1 MRILSI
7 MQWNFFAQWIISTA
21 LLGFGA
27 SGALL
32 ASAKT
37 PFLRNSARLVPFVLM
52 ATSISILGAYRIS
65 QADALQFDSFLLFT
79 LNGHWLRLLAFVL
92 IFFVPFFFASMAIG
106 ILYIQNSN
114 KMGTLYFA
122 NLFGSG
128 VGGLAGLLLLQ
139 YFLPQHAVLI
149 IACFPALA
157 SLILLPHEKRS
168 YIFLL
173 YGIFLALCTWGV
185 GSPHPP
191 VPSEYKALSRTQLL
205 PQVHTELIY
214 SGAHSTIHIAESEF
228 LRYAPGLSLQYTG
241 PLPNPPLAFVN
252 GNAAGYIPTQE
263 DQIDILDYSLYKL
276 PYVFSNPQTVAVISS
291 GTGTFVAQALR
302 HGATSVHAFES
313 NGELLTALRQ
323 WHTQDYSVYRQ
334 KNVHLHQNEARSYLQ
349 SDTCLYDLIILPSMG
364 SFGSTA
370 GLDALQENFSMTQEA
385 LQTYWQRLSPQGSL
399 VITIFNDFPPR
410 APLKIVYSF
419 MDLLKHHNVT
429 KYTQHIIA
437 IRSWTAITFVLSK
450 SEVRSSQA
458 NAVRAFCNQ
467 MGFDPFLL
475 PDIQHAERVQHN
487 IMAQSELFSLS
498 DQILQGNTLNADQ
511 YPFHILPASD
521 NSPYFSQFVQISR
534 LKDLLKMLPVREL
547 PYLELGSILVW
558 VTLLPALLFSMLF
571 ILIPVLRFRT
581 SKGKPT
587 TLLFFGAIGLG
598 YMFVEIIFIQR
609 LVLYLG
615 QSVYAVSAAVS
626 TLLVAS
632 GIGSFVSEKIASRS
646 KWHYIIFASIIA
658 LLLAYCVCL
667 TPVLRATLSL
677 SLSIKVLLACAL
689 ATVPGFFMGMPF
701 PLGLRSISAGDP
713 QKLAWAFAIN
723 GFFSVMATPVALLVA
738 VEAGAMAVLMIA
750 SLAYA
755 GALCALILSD
765 HSRP

>member
-1 MRILSI
+1 
-7 MQWNFFAQWIISTA
+7 
-21 LLGFGA
+21 
-27 SGALL
+27 
-32 ASAKT
+32 
-37 PFLRNSARLVPFVLM
+37 
-52 ATSISILGAYRIS
+52 
-65 QADALQFDSFLLFT
+65 
-79 LNGHWLRLLAFVL
+79 
-92 IFFVPFFFASMAIG
+92 
-106 ILYIQNSN
+106 
-114 KMGTLYFA
+114 
-122 NLFGSG
+122 
-128 VGGLAGLLLLQ
+128 
-139 YFLPQHAVLI
+139 
-149 IACFPALA
+149 
-157 SLILLPHEKRS
+157 
-168 YIFLL
+168 
-173 YGIFLALCTWGV
+173 
-185 GSPHPP
+185 
-191 VPSEYKALSRTQLL
+191 
-205 PQVHTELIY
+205 
-214 SGAHSTIHIAESEF
+214 
-228 LRYAPGLSLQYTG
+228 
-241 PLPNPPLAFVN
+241 LAFVN

-498 DQILQGNTLNADQ
+498 DQILQGNTQNADQ

-547 PYLELGSILVW
+547 PYLELGYILVW